1 MPEDHK
7 MRDIANAAFR
17 FVVSIDGQGQAAFT
31 ECTLPVVEWEI
42 ERLKEGGTNNFIHQ
56 LPGQRKPAT
65 VTLKNGVGKSELMD
79 WCLDI
84 MEGNISRKPVTITL
98 LNSEKKTIMV
108 WDLNDAFPSKWT
120 GPQLQS
126 DSKTLAIQTLE
137 LVCGE
142 VTASYE

>member
-1 MPEDHK
+1 MPDDKK
-7 MRDIANAAFR
+7 MRAIANAAFR

-56 LPGQRKPAT
+56 LPGQRKPTT

-79 WCLDI
+79 WYLDT
-84 MEGNISRKPVTITL
+84 MGGNITRKPVTITL
-98 LNSEKKTIMV
+98 LDSEKKTVMV
-108 WDLNDAFPSKWT
+108 WNINDAFPSKWT

-126 DSKTLAIQTLE
+126 DSKTLAIQSLD
-137 LVCGE
+137 LACGE